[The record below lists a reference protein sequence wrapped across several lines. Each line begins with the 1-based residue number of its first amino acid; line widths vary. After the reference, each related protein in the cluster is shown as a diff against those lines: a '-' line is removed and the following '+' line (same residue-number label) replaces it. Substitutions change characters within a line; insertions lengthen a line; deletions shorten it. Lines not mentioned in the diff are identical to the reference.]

1 LKTFSNTPG
10 FEMLADGTICAR
22 AGVQTNCG
30 GIAGIHV
37 RITPN
42 PSGAVAFTAAEDS
55 PPHEHGFGVTVPG
68 AAVPTPFRDAIY
80 SGARQA
86 LEECGATLGVSSELL
101 DALVHPV
108 DANAAKFRQAG
119 WSAMHGWLELDHG

>member
-1 LKTFSNTPG
+1 LQTFSNAPR
-10 FEMLADGTICAR
+10 FEVLADGTIYAR

-37 RITPN
+37 RIMPN
-42 PSGAVAFTAAEDS
+42 PSGEVAFTAAEG
-55 PPHEHGFGVTVPG
+55 PHPHDKGWVAVPG
-68 AAVPTPFRDAIY
+68 AAVPAPYREAIS

-86 LEECGATLGVSSELL
+86 LEQHGATVGVSFELL

-108 DANAAKFRQAG
+108 DANAAKFCYAG
-119 WSAMHGWLELDHG
+119 WSAMHGWLELNNA